1 MGSPKAIGGALL
13 RALPVKPESAELSIT
28 EVNRNFSSYVFC
40 FIIAAMHVE
49 QNPGDGLARQN

>member
-49 QNPGDGLARQN
+49 QNPGDG